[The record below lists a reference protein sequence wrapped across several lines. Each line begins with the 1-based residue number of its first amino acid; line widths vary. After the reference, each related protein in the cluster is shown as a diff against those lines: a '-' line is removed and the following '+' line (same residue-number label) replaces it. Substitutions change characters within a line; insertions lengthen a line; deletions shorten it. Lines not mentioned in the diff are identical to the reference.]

1 MKYRPAITFAILGL
15 LLVSIGCA
23 WVANSA
29 LRQGVRDK
37 RTIVLLT
44 KTVRSQE
51 WELKRVASL
60 KPELDEA
67 RFLIETYRA
76 NDRNVYRVAK
86 AAYKWGKVYGVSPYL
101 IMAVAHRESRFDPFA
116 VSYVN
121 GRPCAY
127 GAMQV
132 YLDVH
137 PEVDRDRIFDID
149 YNVQQGT
156 RILSELIT
164 RHGDISK
171 SLFHYWGGNNDRH
184 GYGYPSKVLGSKH
197 FNHGG

>member
-15 LLVSIGCA
+15 LLVAIGCA

-44 KTVRSQE
+44 KTVHSQE

-60 KPELDEA
+60 KPELAEA

-86 AAYKWGKVYGVSPYL
+86 AAWKWGRVYKVSPFL
-101 IMAVAHRESRFDPFA
+101 IMAVCHRESRFDPFA

-121 GRPCAY
+121 GHPCAY

-156 RILSELIT
+156 RILSELIA

-184 GYGYPSKVLGSKH
+184 GYGYPASVLGSKH

>member
-1 MKYRPAITFAILGL
+1 MRYRPAILFSIIGL
-15 LLVSIGCA
+15 SMLTLAFG
-23 WVANSA
+23 WVADRS

-60 KPELDEA
+60 KPELGEA

-86 AAYKWGKVYGVSPYL
+86 AAYKWGKVYGVSAYL
-101 IMAVAHRESRFDPFA
+101 IMSVAHRESNFNPLA
-116 VSYVN
+116 VSPV
-121 GRPCAY
+121 
-127 GAMQV
+127 GAVGIMQIMP
-132 YLDVH
+132 DVWDLN
-137 PEVDRDRIFDID
+137 PYKLREID
-149 YNVQQGT
+149 YNVQHGA
-156 RILSELIT
+156 RILKHYLDQ
-164 RHGDISK
+164 HGGNVSK